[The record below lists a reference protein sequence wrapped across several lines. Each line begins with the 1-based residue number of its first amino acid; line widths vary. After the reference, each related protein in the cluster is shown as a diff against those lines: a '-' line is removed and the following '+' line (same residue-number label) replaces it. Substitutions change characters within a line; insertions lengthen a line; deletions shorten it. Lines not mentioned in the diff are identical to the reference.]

1 MGASTR
7 ILFSLMLANHE
18 RLRLRVD
25 ALEKRLAQ
33 PITRAKAADHGEDR
47 LLLPRRDCLAA

>member
-1 MGASTR
+1 M
-7 ILFSLMLANHE
+7 ANHE

-33 PITRAKAADHGEDR
+33 SEWRERAGAQWDR
-47 LLLPRRDCLAA
+47 

>member
-1 MGASTR
+1 MVGGIAA
-7 ILFSLMLANHE
+7 LVMANHE

-33 PITRAKAADHGEDR
+33 SEWRERTGAQWDR
-47 LLLPRRDCLAA
+47 